1 MRETGASPPHSGL
14 FLDLDGTLADSLTA
28 LKNVYYSFLASFGA
42 RGDEVEFQRLNGPPL
57 GEIIERLR
65 VTHKLPGT
73 PADLLQRYSAMV
85 SQAHQGARPA
95 VGAHELL
102 AHARACGL
110 KIAVVTSSPK
120 LFAQKWLAFAGLA
133 DKIDD
138 VVGGDEV
145 NVGKPAAEPYVRAL
159 SRLNCSAALS
169 HAVEDSRIGATS
181 AVAAGLK
188 TWALAQPNDR
198 AGWPGE
204 VVFIE
209 RLTDLL
215 GRIPAC

>member
-1 MRETGASPPHSGL
+1 MPEADASPLHSGL

-28 LKNVYYSFLASFGA
+28 LKNVYHSFLASFGA
-42 RGDEVEFQRLNGPPL
+42 SGDEAEFQRLNGPPL

-65 VTHKLPGT
+65 MAHKLPGT
-73 PADLLQRYSAMV
+73 PADLLQKYSAMA
-85 SQAHQGARPA
+85 SAQQSARPA
-95 VGAHELL
+95 AGAYELL

-120 LFAQKWLAFAGLA
+120 LSAQRWLAFGGLA

-138 VVGGDEV
+138 VIGGDEV
-145 NVGKPAAEPYVRAL
+145 SAGKPAADPYIRAL
-159 SRLNCSAALS
+159 RRLNCSAALS
-169 HAVEDSRIGATS
+169 HAVEDSRIGAMS
-181 AVAAGLK
+181 AVTAGLK
-188 TWALAQPNDR
+188 TWALAPPNNR
-198 AGWPGE
+198 AGWPRQ

>member
-1 MRETGASPPHSGL
+1 MPEADASPLHSGL

-28 LKNVYYSFLASFGA
+28 LKNVYHSFLASFGA
-42 RGDEVEFQRLNGPPL
+42 SGDEVEFQRLNGPPL

-65 VTHKLPGT
+65 MAHKLPGT
-73 PADLLQRYSAMV
+73 PADLLQKYSAMV
-85 SQAHQGARPA
+85 SHAQQSALPAAGAY
-95 VGAHELL
+95 ELL

-120 LFAQKWLAFAGLA
+120 LSAQRWLAFGGLA

-145 NVGKPAAEPYVRAL
+145 SAGKPAADPYIRAL
-159 SRLNCSAALS
+159 RRLNCSAALS
-169 HAVEDSRIGATS
+169 HAVEDSRIGAMS

-188 TWALAQPNDR
+188 TWALAPPNNR
-198 AGWPGE
+198 AGWPGQ
-204 VVFIE
+204 VAFIE

-215 GRIPAC
+215 GRIPTC

>member
-1 MRETGASPPHSGL
+1 MPEADASPLHSGL

-28 LKNVYYSFLASFGA
+28 LKNVYYSFLAAFGA
-42 RGDEVEFQRLNGPPL
+42 SGNEVEFQRLNGPPL

-65 VTHKLPGT
+65 MTHKLPGT

-85 SQAHQGARPA
+85 SQAQQSARPA
-95 VGAHELL
+95 AGAHELL

-120 LFAQKWLAFAGLA
+120 LSVQKWLALGGLA

-145 NVGKPAAEPYVRAL
+145 SAGKPTAEPYIRAL

-169 HAVEDSRIGATS
+169 HAVEDSRIGAMS

-188 TWALAQPNDR
+188 TWALAPPNNR
-198 AGWPGE
+198 AGWPGQ

>member
-1 MRETGASPPHSGL
+1 MPEADASPLHSGL

-28 LKNVYYSFLASFGA
+28 LKNVYQSFLASFGA
-42 RGDEVEFQRLNGPPL
+42 SGDDVEFQQLNGPPL
-57 GEIIERLR
+57 GEIIDRLKLA
-65 VTHKLPGT
+65 HKLPGT
-73 PADLLQRYSAMV
+73 PADLLQKYAAMV
-85 SQAHQGARPA
+85 SQAQQSVLPA
-95 VGAHELL
+95 AGAHELL
-102 AHARACGL
+102 AHVRACGL

-120 LFAQKWLAFAGLA
+120 LFAQRWLAFGGLA

-145 NVGKPAAEPYVRAL
+145 SAGKPAAEPYIRAL
-159 SRLNCSAALS
+159 TRLNCSPALS
-169 HAVEDSRIGATS
+169 HAVEDSRIGAMS

-188 TWALAQPNDR
+188 TWALASPNNR
-198 AGWPGE
+198 AGWPAQ

-215 GRIPAC
+215 GRIQAC

>member
-1 MRETGASPPHSGL
+1 MPEADASPLHSGL

-28 LKNVYYSFLASFGA
+28 LKNLSHSFLASFGA
-42 RGDEVEFQRLNGPPL
+42 SGDEVEFQRLNGPPL

-65 VTHKLPGT
+65 MAHKLPGT
-73 PADLLQRYSAMV
+73 PANLLQRYSAMV
-85 SQAHQGARPA
+85 SQAHQSPRPA
-95 VGAHELL
+95 AGAYELL
-102 AHARACGL
+102 AHAGACGL
-110 KIAVVTSSPK
+110 KIALNTSSPK
-120 LFAQKWLAFAGLA
+120 LSAQRWLAFGGLA

-145 NVGKPAAEPYVRAL
+145 SAGKPAAEPYVRAL

-169 HAVEDSRIGATS
+169 HAVEDSAIGAMS

-188 TWALAQPNDR
+188 TWALAPPNNR
-198 AGWPGE
+198 AGWPGQ

-209 RLTDLL
+209 RLADLL

>member
-1 MRETGASPPHSGL
+1 MPEADASPLHSGL
-14 FLDLDGTLADSLTA
+14 FLDLDGTLADSLAA
-28 LKNVYYSFLASFGA
+28 LKNAYHSFLASFGA
-42 RGDEVEFQRLNGPPL
+42 SGDEAEFQRLNGPPL

-65 VTHKLPGT
+65 MTHKLPGT
-73 PADLLQRYSAMV
+73 PADLLQKYAAMV
-85 SQAHQGARPA
+85 SQAHHSARPA
-95 VGAHELL
+95 AGVFELL
-102 AHARACGL
+102 AHARERGL

-120 LFAQKWLAFAGLA
+120 LSAQGWLAVAGLA

-145 NVGKPAAEPYVRAL
+145 TSGKPAAEPYIRAL
-159 SRLNCSAALS
+159 RRLNCSAALS
-169 HAVEDSRIGATS
+169 HAVEDSRIGATA

-188 TWALAQPNDR
+188 TWALAPPKDR
-198 AGWPGE
+198 AGWPGQ

-215 GRIPAC
+215 GRVPAC